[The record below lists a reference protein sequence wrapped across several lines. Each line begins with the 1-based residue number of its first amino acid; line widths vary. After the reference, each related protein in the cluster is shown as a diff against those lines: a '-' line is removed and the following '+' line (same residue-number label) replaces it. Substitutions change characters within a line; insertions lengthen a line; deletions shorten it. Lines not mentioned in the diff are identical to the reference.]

1 MSLRASSRYANGVR
15 YGYFFDHSGTLYY
28 RIDIV
33 WLRLG
38 TLRLI
43 RQLRNLLVI
52 LIFANRDF
60 SLVHNLTLLNR
71 EMFHTAQ
78 KMGSVICLY

>member
-1 MSLRASSRYANGVR
+1 MFKIGLKNVRNFEWLR
-15 YGYFFDHSGTLYY
+15 FFDHSGTLYY

-43 RQLRNLLVI
+43 RQLRNLLVM

-60 SLVHNLTLLNR
+60 SLVHNLTLLYR
-71 EMFHTAQ
+71 DVPTAQ
-78 KMGSVICLY
+78 KIGSVICLY